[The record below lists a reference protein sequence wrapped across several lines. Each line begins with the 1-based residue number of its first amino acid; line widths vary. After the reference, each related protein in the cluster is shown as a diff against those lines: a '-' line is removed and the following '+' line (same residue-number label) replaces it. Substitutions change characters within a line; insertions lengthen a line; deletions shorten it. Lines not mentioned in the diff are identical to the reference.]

1 MGRCSRGGL
10 VWCTFFTIL
19 LAMHPAL
26 FSEEGSG
33 GKFAV
38 FSKRPLLCGAH
49 RGGKA
54 LWPENTVF
62 AYKSAAAKWPDILL
76 EGDVQLTADG
86 QVVILHDD
94 TVDRTTDGTGR
105 IAGLKFDQV
114 KALDAGYRF
123 TSDGGTTFPHRGK
136 EITIPLFSEAL
147 EAVPNGRFLIEM
159 KDQPGIAEATVAVLR
174 DKKALDRVILA
185 SMNDEAMSQARQIEP
200 RLLAC
205 YSVSQGMEMLTQ
217 LRGPDWAKYTPVA
230 EMLAVG
236 SNMVETN
243 GLKPEEIRAIRDKG
257 ICTLVYTVN
266 DPEAM
271 RRFLDM
277 GFSSI
282 LTDRPDVLQDVL
294 KQYQAAQR

>member
-10 VWCTFFTIL
+10 VWCTLFTIL
-19 LAMHPAL
+19 LAMYPAL

-86 QVVILHDD
+86 RVVILHDD
-94 TVDRTTDGTGR
+94 TVDRTTDGTGP

-123 TSDGGTTFPHRGK
+123 TSDGGATFPHRGK
-136 EITIPLFSEAL
+136 EITIPLFSEVL
-147 EAVPNGRFLIEM
+147 EAIPNGRFLIEM

-185 SMNDEAMSQARQIEP
+185 SMNDEAMDQARRIEP

-205 YSVSQGMEMLTQ
+205 YDVSEGMEMLDQ
-217 LRGPDWAKYTPVA
+217 LRGGDWAKYTPAA

-236 SNMVETN
+236 SKMVENT

-266 DPEAM
+266 DPEMM

-294 KQYQAAQR
+294 KQYQTAQR

>member
-1 MGRCSRGGL
+1 MVRCSRDGL
-10 VWCTFFTIL
+10 AWCTLFTIL
-19 LAMHPAL
+19 LAIHPAV

-33 GKFAV
+33 GKFAM

-94 TVDRTTDGTGR
+94 TVDRTTNGTGR
-105 IAGLKFDQV
+105 IADLKFDQV

-123 TSDGGTTFPHRGK
+123 TSDGGATFPHRGK
-136 EITIPLFSEAL
+136 GITIPLFSEAL

-159 KDQPGIAEATVAVLR
+159 KDQAGIAEAAVAVLR

-185 SMNDEAMSQARQIEP
+185 SMNADLMSQARRIEP
-200 RLLAC
+200 KLLAC
-205 YSVSQGMEMLTQ
+205 YDIAQGTEMLAQ
-217 LRGPDWAKYTPVA
+217 LRGGDWARYAPAA
-230 EMLAVG
+230 EMLAIG
-236 SNMVETN
+236 SKMVEDT

>member
-1 MGRCSRGGL
+1 
-10 VWCTFFTIL
+10 
-19 LAMHPAL
+19 
-26 FSEEGSG
+26 
-33 GKFAV
+33 
-38 FSKRPLLCGAH
+38 
-49 RGGKA
+49 

-86 QVVILHDD
+86 RVVILHDD
-94 TVDRTTDGTGR
+94 TVDRTTDGTGP

-123 TSDGGTTFPHRGK
+123 TSDGGATFPHRGK
-136 EITIPLFSEAL
+136 EITIPLFSEVL
-147 EAVPNGRFLIEM
+147 EAIPNGRFLIEM

-185 SMNDEAMSQARQIEP
+185 SMNDEAMDQARRIEP

-205 YSVSQGMEMLTQ
+205 YDVSEGMEMLDQ
-217 LRGPDWAKYTPVA
+217 LRGGDWAKYTPAA

-236 SNMVETN
+236 SKMVENT

-266 DPEAM
+266 DPEMM

-282 LTDRPDVLQDVL
+282 LTDRPDVLQDVI
-294 KQYQAAQR
+294 KQYQKAQR

>member
-1 MGRCSRGGL
+1 M
-10 VWCTFFTIL
+10 
-19 LAMHPAL
+19 
-26 FSEEGSG
+26 
-33 GKFAV
+33 

-86 QVVILHDD
+86 QVVVLHDD
-94 TVDRTTDGTGR
+94 TVDRTTNGTGR
-105 IAGLKFDQV
+105 IADLKFDQV

-123 TSDGGTTFPHRGK
+123 TLDGGATFPHRGK
-136 EITIPLFSEAL
+136 GITIPLFSEAL
-147 EAVPNGRFLIEM
+147 EAIPNGRFLIEM
-159 KDQPGIAEATVAVLR
+159 KDQPGIAEATVAVLQ
-174 DKKALDRVILA
+174 DKKALGRVVLA
-185 SMNDEAMSQARQIEP
+185 SMNADLMSQARHIEP

-205 YSVSQGMEMLTQ
+205 YDVSEGMEMLAQ
-217 LRGPDWAKYTPVA
+217 LRGPDWAKYKPVA

-236 SNMVETN
+236 VGMVEDN

-266 DPEAM
+266 DPQMM

-282 LTDRPDVLQDVL
+282 LTDRPDALQDVI